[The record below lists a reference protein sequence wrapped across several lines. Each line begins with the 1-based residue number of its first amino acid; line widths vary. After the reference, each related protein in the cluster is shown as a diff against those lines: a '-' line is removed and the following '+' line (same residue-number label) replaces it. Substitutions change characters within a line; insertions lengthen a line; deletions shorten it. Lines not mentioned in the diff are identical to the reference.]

1 MNGREYPMTQDR
13 IAAQDR
19 VAPASDHVLTGPVT
33 LMNSFTVRPDRDEA
47 FHELWAR
54 TAKYFT
60 AQPGFVSLRLHRA
73 VSADAQYRWVNVAN
87 WESEAHFRAAHGTD
101 EFRRVVTQPGWEEL
115 PSSPMLYQVMTETG
129 ERSLIVGVTEGREH
143 DAGRG
148 GSRRGG
154 QDGVGQGSLPFVRP
168 G

>member
-1 MNGREYPMTQDR
+1 VPSNH

-33 LMNSFTVRPDRDEA
+33 LMNGFTVSPGRDEA
-47 FHELWAR
+47 FHELWAK

-60 AQPGFVSLRLHRA
+60 AQPGFISLRLHRA

-101 EFRRVVTQPGWEEL
+101 EFRRVVTQPGWEEF
-115 PSSPMLYQVMTETG
+115 PSSPVLYQVITE
-129 ERSLIVGVTEGREH
+129 
-143 DAGRG
+143 AG
-148 GSRRGG
+148 
-154 QDGVGQGSLPFVRP
+154 
-168 G
+168 

>member
-13 IAAQDR
+13 VAAQDR

-60 AQPGFVSLRLHRA
+60 AQPG
-73 VSADAQYRWVNVAN
+73 
-87 WESEAHFRAAHGTD
+87 
-101 EFRRVVTQPGWEEL
+101 
-115 PSSPMLYQVMTETG
+115 SSPCGCTG
-129 ERSLIVGVTEGREH
+129 PFPPTLST
-143 DAGRG
+143 G
-148 GSRRGG
+148 G
-154 QDGVGQGSLPFVRP
+154 
-168 G
+168 